1 MSKKTKAPRQWIKGT
16 VDWFDDSSGE
26 GFIQD
31 DFTGEWY
38 FVHHSAI
45 DSDNN
50 KWKTLQ
56 KFQKVKF
63 KIALDPTRKQVEKVV
78 KL

>member
-1 MSKKTKAPRQWIKGT
+1 MSKKTKAPRQWVRGT
-16 VDWFDDSSGE
+16 VDWFNDKSGE

-45 DSDNN
+45 EEDK
-50 KWKTLQ
+50 KWKTL
-56 KFQKVKF
+56 KKAQKVKF
-63 KIALDPTRKQVEKVV
+63 KVALDPVRKQVEKVV